1 MTDAADPTDAEPAD
15 GGTIPGLSRDDPLAA
30 VSPIDGRYAGRT
42 ASLSPYA
49 SEAALMRART
59 RVEVEYLI
67 QLAALEATPIDLDT
81 HAVAAL
87 RDLYGSF
94 SGDDAR
100 LIKRLETEGAA
111 GYAATNHD
119 VKAVEYFLRVRL
131 TEIAEGSEGGEG
143 SADDDAGSADDDAG
157 GADDDA
163 GGADGGGGADPIA
176 PIDDA
181 EMLFPWIHFGLT
193 SEDVNNLAQRLL
205 IVPAVSEVLVPAVRE
220 VRDALV
226 ELAHEHRDT
235 PMLARTHGQ
244 PATPTTFGKEMAVY
258 AARLGR
264 ALGRVEAATDD
275 LSGKLAGAS
284 GTYAAHVAAYPE
296 VDWEGVSRSVV
307 EGLGLDHQP
316 LATQVNPCDDLAAL
330 FDALR
335 GVNNV
340 LLDLDVDA
348 WLYVSDRYLGQ
359 RAVEGETGSSTMP
372 HKVNPIDFE
381 NSEGNLSKANSDLTF
396 LADYVTT
403 SRLQRDLSDS
413 TVKRNVGAAFAHCL
427 IGYSKTTDGLST
439 VVPNEVVMR
448 EELEATPEIIGEAVQ
463 TILRREGDT
472 AAYERVKE
480 LSRGSRVTLEDFRAL
495 FDDLDIDPAVREELR
510 ALTPAGYTGIAAA
523 LADGVAVDGA
533 DGAESEA
540 TGSGE

>member
-1 MTDAADPTDAEPAD
+1 MPADP
-15 GGTIPGLSRDDPLAA
+15 IPGLSRSDPLSA

-42 ASLSPYA
+42 APLSPYA
-49 SEAALMRART
+49 SEAGLMRART

-67 QLAALEATPIDLDT
+67 ELAALDETPLAFDEPTVD
-81 HAVAAL
+81 AL
-87 RDLYGSF
+87 CDLYESF
-94 SGDDAR
+94 AAEDAR
-100 LIKRLETEGAA
+100 LIKALEVEGAA

-131 TEIAEGSEGGEG
+131 SE
-143 SADDDAGSADDDAG
+143 A
-157 GADDDA
+157 
-163 GGADGGGGADPIA
+163 ADGDG

-181 EMLFPWIHFGLT
+181 EAVIPWIHFGLT

-205 IVPAVSEVLVPAVRE
+205 VRPAVTAVLVPAIRE

-226 ELAHEHRDT
+226 DLAHDHRDT

-264 ALGRVEAATDD
+264 ALGRLEAAADD

-284 GTYAAHVAAYPE
+284 GTYAAHVAAYPD
-296 VDWEGVSRSVV
+296 VDWPAVSRSVV
-307 EGLGLDHQP
+307 DRLGLEHAP
-316 LATQVNPCDDLAAL
+316 LTTQVNPCDDLAAV

-359 RAVEGETGSSTMP
+359 RAAAGETGSSTMP

-381 NSEGNLSKANSDLTF
+381 NSEGNLSKANADLTF

-413 TVKRNVGAAFAHCL
+413 TVKRNVGAALAHSL
-427 IGYSKTTDGLST
+427 IGYAKTADGLST

-448 EELEATPEIIGEAVQ
+448 DELEATPEVIGEAVQ

-472 AAYERVKE
+472 DAYERVKE
-480 LSRGSRVTLEDFRAL
+480 LTRGSRVTLDDFRAL
-495 FDDLDIDPAVREELR
+495 FDDLEVDPAVREELR
-510 ALTPAGYTGIAAA
+510 ALTPAGYTGIAAD
-523 LADGVAVDGA
+523 LAGDVTTDGDSGVSDDESAVDGDA
-533 DGAESEA
+533 
-540 TGSGE
+540 